1 MQDLIAHL
9 ESLFQPSMTWENYG
23 KWHIDHKRP
32 IASFNFTSYED
43 PEFKECWALNNLQP
57 MWAKENMSKGNK
69 I

>member
-1 MQDLIAHL
+1 
-9 ESLFQPSMTWENYG
+9 MTWENYG